1 MNNKNN
7 KIVEIEVIKIMID
20 LYKNFVMAFVIAF
33 FGIIGYTFTHYEELL
48 NTTRWYV
55 IELALMFLS
64 FMICMLMA
72 LLMRKLNKLEK
83 L

>member
-7 KIVEIEVIKIMID
+7 KIVEVEAIKIKID
-20 LYKNFVMAFVIAF
+20 LYKNFIMAFIIAF
-33 FGIIGYTFTHYEELL
+33 FGIIGYTFVHYEELL
-48 NTTRWYV
+48 GTIRWY
-55 IELALMFLS
+55 IIQLTLMFLS
-64 FMICMLMA
+64 FTICMLMA